1 MSTIHRREFLQSSA
15 ATLAAAGAFGVMSEQ
30 AIAESNAASEKL
42 TAVVMGVNGRGGAL
56 CNAFLG
62 QPNVEIA
69 YLADVDS
76 NALDRV
82 TKAVSAKQGKAPQGV
97 IDFRKALDDKSVDIL
112 ICAAPNHWHAPAT
125 ILGCSAGKHV
135 YVEKPCSHNPQEGEW
150 AVQAARKNK
159 RVVQMGSQRRSYQAI
174 REGIGKLHAGEL
186 GRVLYARTW
195 YANRR
200 PEIGHGKPA
209 TVPTWLNWELWQGP
223 APEKPYMDNIVH
235 YKWHWKWHWGNGE
248 LGNNGIHALDVA
260 RWGLGVDYPTRV
272 SAGGGKYRWDD
283 DQETLDTHMVV
294 YDFGDRDANGK
305 TTDGKTILWEGLSW
319 TDYGPGGSTFGVSF
333 HGEKGSMVM
342 GDNGYTIFD
351 EKNKETSKNPGK
363 GDGMA
368 AHVDNFL
375 TCIRGGKG
383 DLPNADIEQGHKS
396 TLLCHLGNIAA
407 RTSSVLTCD
416 PTTGHILNNEK
427 AAAMWRREYRPG
439 WEPKV

>member
-1 MSTIHRREFLQSSA
+1 MPSLPRREFLQSSA

-30 AIAESNAASEKL
+30 AVAQSKAASDKL
-42 TAVVMGVNGRGGAL
+42 TAVVMGVNGRGGGL
-56 CNAFLG
+56 CSSFLG

-69 YLADVDS
+69 YIADVDT
-76 NALDRV
+76 NARDRAI
-82 TKAVSAKQGKAPQGV
+82 KSVSDRQGKAPQGV
-97 IDFRKALDDKSVDIL
+97 IDFQKALDDKSVDIL

-159 RVVQMGSQRRSYQAI
+159 RVVQMGSQRRSYPAI
-174 REGIGKLHAGEL
+174 REGIAKLHAGEL

-200 PEIGHGKPA
+200 PEIGHGKEAP
-209 TVPTWLNWELWQGP
+209 VPSWLNWTLWQGP
-223 APEKPYMDNIVH
+223 APEKPYLDNIVH

-260 RWGLGVDYPTRV
+260 RWGLGVDYATRV
-272 SAGGGKYRWDD
+272 TSGGGKYRWDD
-283 DQETLDTHMVV
+283 DQETLDTHLATF
-294 YDFGDRDANGK
+294 DFGGK
-305 TTDGKTILWEGLSW
+305 SILWEGLSW
-319 TDYGPGGSTFGVSF
+319 SDYGPGGSTFGVSF

-342 GDNGYTIFD
+342 GDNGYTLYD
-351 EKNKETSKNPGK
+351 EKNKEIAKDPGQ

-368 AHVDNFL
+368 AHVANFL
-375 TCIRGGKG
+375 ACIRGGS
-383 DLPNADIEQGHKS
+383 DERPNADIEEGHKS
-396 TLLCHLGNIAA
+396 TLLCHLGNIAT

-416 PTTGHILNNEK
+416 PKTGHILDNER
-427 AAAMWRREYRPG
+427 AASMWKREYRPG